1 MNFIPARFRRKPS
14 TDSAIAGIT
23 KALDQLDA
31 VVAAEEEEINAL
43 DAAIE
48 EAARDRL
55 AAFSRRDRA
64 AGIAKRFND
73 LVA

>member
-1 MNFIPARFRRKPS
+1 MKFIARFRRKPS
-14 TDSAIAGIT
+14 TESAIAGIT

-31 VVAAEEEEINAL
+31 VVAAENEEISAL
-43 DAAIE
+43 DAVIE

-55 AAFSRRDRA
+55 NAFTRRDRA
-64 AGIAKRFND
+64 SSISARFSA